1 MERKGKKAI
10 KINLISLGC
19 SKNLVDSEVLMAQL
33 RASNIEVLYEQPF
46 DKAETIVINTCGF
59 IQNAKQES
67 IDTILR
73 AVDAKDDGYI
83 KKIYVMGCLSERY
96 KEELK
101 SEIPEVDGFFGVKD
115 LPVILRTLGVEYNK
129 ELLGE
134 RMITTPSHSAYLK
147 IAEGCDRKCAF
158 CAIPLIRGENISRP
172 IEELV
177 AEANYLASIGVKEIN
192 LIAQDLTY
200 YGLDLYHE
208 RKLAELLQK
217 LSEVNGIEWI
227 RLHYTYPA
235 GFPLE
240 VLDVMLDNPKICKYI
255 DIPFQHINNDLLKS
269 MRRNI
274 TGEETKELMHNLR
287 SRVPGLAL
295 RTAFIVGYPG
305 ETVEAF
311 EELKEFVTTAR
322 FDRVGVF
329 TYSQEEGTKASELTD
344 DVPEEVKLQRADELM
359 VIQEKISSELNQA
372 KVGKKFKVLFDRV
385 EGDYFVGRT
394 EIDSPEIDNEVLVL
408 TTEKDIKIGEFA
420 TILITS
426 SESFDLFG
434 IPATEN

>member
-1 MERKGKKAI
+1 MVRKEKKAL

-19 SKNLVDSEVLMAQL
+19 SKNLVDTEVLMGQL
-33 RASNIEVLYEQPF
+33 KASNTEVMYEQPF
-46 DKAETIVINTCGF
+46 DKAETVVINTCGF
-59 IQNAKQES
+59 IQDAKQES
-67 IDTILR
+67 IDTILK
-73 AVDAKDDGYI
+73 AVEAKEDGYV
-83 KKIYVMGCLSERY
+83 KKIYVMGCLSQRY

-101 SEIPEVDGFFGVKD
+101 KEIPEVDGFFGVKD
-115 LPVILRTLGVEYNK
+115 LPVILRTLGIEYHK

-134 RMITTPSHSAYLK
+134 RVITTPSHSAYLK
-147 IAEGCDRKCAF
+147 IAEGCDRKCSF
-158 CAIPLIRGENISRP
+158 CAIPIIRGENISRP
-172 IEELV
+172 IEELT
-177 AEANYLASIGVKEIN
+177 AEASYLASIGVKEIN

-200 YGLDLYHE
+200 YGLDLYRE
-208 RKLAELLQK
+208 RKLAELMQK
-217 LSEVNGIEWI
+217 ISDVKGIEWI

-240 VLDVMLDNPKICKYI
+240 ILDVMRDNPKICKYI

-274 TGEETKELMHNLR
+274 TSGETMDLVQNLR
-287 SRVPGLAL
+287 NRVPGVAL

-305 ETVEAF
+305 ETGEAF
-311 EELKEFVTTAR
+311 EELKQFVAKAR
-322 FDRVGVF
+322 FDRAGVF
-329 TYSQEEGTKASELTD
+329 TYSQEEGTKASELVD

-359 VIQEKISSELNQA
+359 ALQEKISAELNQG
-372 KVGKKFKVLFDRV
+372 KVGKKFKVLFDRE

-408 TTEKDIKIGEFA
+408 KTEPGIRIGEFA

>member
-1 MERKGKKAI
+1 MKRKNKGAL

-19 SKNLVDSEVLMAQL
+19 SKNLVDTEVLMGQL

-46 DKAETIVINTCGF
+46 NEAETIVINTCGF
-59 IQNAKQES
+59 IQDAKQES

-73 AVDAKDDGYI
+73 AVDAKQDGYI
-83 KKIYVMGCLSERY
+83 QKIYVMGCLSERY
-96 KEELK
+96 KEDLK
-101 SEIPEVDGFFGVKD
+101 NEIPEVDGFFGVKD
-115 LPVILRTLGVEYNK
+115 LPLILRTLGAEYNK

-134 RMITTPSHSAYLK
+134 RLLTTPTHTAYVK
-147 IAEGCDRKCAF
+147 IAEGCDRKCSF

-172 IEELV
+172 VEELV

-200 YGLDLYHE
+200 YGLDLYRE
-208 RKLAELLQK
+208 RRLAELLQK
-217 LSEVNGIEWI
+217 LSKINGIEWI

-240 VLDVMLDNPKICKYI
+240 VLDVMRDNPKICKYI
-255 DIPFQHINNDLLKS
+255 DIPFQHINSELLKS

-274 TGEETKELMHNLR
+274 TGEETKELIEHLR
-287 SRVPGLAL
+287 NKVPGLAL

-305 ETVEAF
+305 ETIEAF
-311 EELKEFVTTAR
+311 EELKEFVTMTR
-322 FDRVGVF
+322 FDRAGVF
-329 TYSQEEGTKASELTD
+329 TYSEEEGTKASELID
-344 DVPEEVKLQRADELM
+344 IVPEDVKLQRADELM
-359 VIQEKISSELNQA
+359 AIQEKISSELNLS

-408 TTEKDIKIGEFA
+408 TTEPGIKVGEFA

-434 IPATEN
+434 IPVTEN

>member
-1 MERKGKKAI
+1 MIRKGKKAV

-19 SKNLVDSEVLMAQL
+19 SKNLVDSEVLMGQL
-33 RASNIEVLYEQPF
+33 KAANIEVLYEQPF

-59 IQNAKQES
+59 IQDAKQES

-96 KEELK
+96 KEDLK

-115 LPVILRTLGVEYNK
+115 LALILRTLGVEYNK

-147 IAEGCDRKCAF
+147 IAEGCDRKCSF

-177 AEANYLASIGVKEIN
+177 AEATYLASIGVKELN

-200 YGLDLYHE
+200 YGLDLYKE
-208 RKLAELLQK
+208 RKLAVLMQK
-217 LSEVNGIEWI
+217 LSEVEGIEWI

-240 VLDVMLDNPKICKYI
+240 ILDEMRDNPKICKYI

-274 TGEETKELMHNLR
+274 TGEETKELMQNLR
-287 SRVPGLAL
+287 NRVPGLAL

-305 ETVEAF
+305 ETDEAF
-311 EELKEFVTTAR
+311 EELKQFVTLAR
-322 FDRVGVF
+322 FDRAGVF
-329 TYSQEEGTKASELTD
+329 TYSQEEGTRASELAD
-344 DVPEEVKLQRADELM
+344 DVPEEVKLQRADEIM
-359 VIQEKISSELNQA
+359 AIQEKISAELNLA
-372 KVGKKFKVLFDRV
+372 KVGKSYKVLFDRV

-408 TTEKDIKIGEFA
+408 KTEKGINVGEFA

-434 IPATEN
+434 IPVTEN

>member
-1 MERKGKKAI
+1 MKRKENKAI

-19 SKNLVDSEVLMAQL
+19 SKNLVDSEVLMGQL
-33 RASNIEVLYEQPF
+33 RVANIEVLYEQPF

-59 IQNAKQES
+59 IQDAKQES

-73 AVDAKDDGYI
+73 AVEAKEDGYI

-96 KEELK
+96 KEDLK
-101 SEIPEVDGFFGVKD
+101 TEIPEVDGFFGVKD
-115 LPVILRTLGVEYNK
+115 LPVILRTLGAEYNK

-177 AEANYLASIGVKEIN
+177 DEANYLASIGVKEIN

-208 RKLAELLQK
+208 RRLAELLQK

-240 VLDVMLDNPKICKYI
+240 VLDVMLNNPKICKYI

-269 MRRNI
+269 MGRNI
-274 TGEETKELMHNLR
+274 TGEETKELMQNLR
-287 SRVPGLAL
+287 NRVPGLAL

-311 EELKEFVTTAR
+311 EELKTFITMSR
-322 FDRVGVF
+322 FDRAGVF
-329 TYSQEEGTKASELTD
+329 TYSQEEGTKASELKD

-359 VIQEKISSELNQA
+359 AIQEKISAELNQE

-385 EGDYFVGRT
+385 EGDYFIGRT

-408 TTEKDIKIGEFA
+408 NTEPGIKVGEFA

-434 IPATEN
+434 IPVREN

>member
-1 MERKGKKAI
+1 MVRKGKKAL

-19 SKNLVDSEVLMAQL
+19 SKNLVDSEVLMGQL
-33 RASNIEVLYEQPF
+33 RAANIEVLYEQPF

-59 IQNAKQES
+59 IQDAKQES

-73 AVDAKDDGYI
+73 AVDAKDDGYV

-96 KEELK
+96 KEDLK

-115 LPVILRTLGVEYNK
+115 LPLILRTLGVEYNK

-134 RMITTPSHSAYLK
+134 RMITTPSHTAYLK
-147 IAEGCDRKCAF
+147 IAEGCDRKCSF

-177 AEANYLASIGVKEIN
+177 AEATYLASIGVKEIN

-200 YGLDLYHE
+200 YGLDLYKE
-208 RKLAELLQK
+208 RRLAELMQK
-217 LSEVNGIEWI
+217 LSEINGIEWI

-240 VLDVMLDNPKICKYI
+240 ILDEMRDNPKICKYI

-274 TGEETKELMHNLR
+274 TGEETKELMQNLR
-287 SRVPGLAL
+287 NRVPGLAL

-305 ETVEAF
+305 ETDEAF
-311 EELKEFVTTAR
+311 DELKEFVRSAR
-322 FDRVGVF
+322 FDRAGVF
-329 TYSQEEGTKASELTD
+329 TYSQEEGTKAAELTD
-344 DVPEEVKLQRADELM
+344 EVPEEIKLQRVDELM
-359 VIQEKISSELNQA
+359 AIQEKISAELNLA
-372 KVGKKFKVLFDRV
+372 KVGKKYKVLFDRV

-408 TTEKDIKIGEFA
+408 TTESGIKVGEFA
-420 TILITS
+420 IILITS

-434 IPATEN
+434 IPVTEN

>member
-1 MERKGKKAI
+1 MKRKENKAI

-19 SKNLVDSEVLMAQL
+19 SKNLVDSEVLMGQL
-33 RASNIEVLYEQPF
+33 RAANIEVLYEQPF

-59 IQNAKQES
+59 IQDAKQES

-73 AVDAKDDGYI
+73 AVDAKEEGYI

-96 KEELK
+96 KEDLK
-101 SEIPEVDGFFGVKD
+101 TEIPEVDGFFGVKD
-115 LPVILRTLGVEYNK
+115 LSLILRTLGAEYHK

-200 YGLDLYHE
+200 YGLDLYRE
-208 RKLAELLQK
+208 RRLAELLQK

-240 VLDVMLDNPKICKYI
+240 ILDVMLANPKICKYI

-274 TGEETKELMHNLR
+274 TGEETKELMQNLR

-295 RTAFIVGYPG
+295 RTAFIVGFPG

-311 EELKEFVTTAR
+311 EELKTFITMAR
-322 FDRVGVF
+322 FDRAGVF
-329 TYSQEEGTKASELTD
+329 TYSQEEGTKAAELTD

-359 VIQEKISSELNQA
+359 AIQEKISAELNQE
-372 KVGKKFKVLFDRV
+372 KVGKKYKVLFDRV
-385 EGDYFVGRT
+385 EGDYFIGRT

-408 TTEKDIKIGEFA
+408 KTEPGIKVGEFA

-434 IPATEN
+434 IPVIKN

>member
-1 MERKGKKAI
+1 MVRKGKKAL

-19 SKNLVDSEVLMAQL
+19 SKNLVDSEVLMGQL
-33 RASNIEVLYEQPF
+33 RAANIEVLYEQPF

-59 IQNAKQES
+59 IQDAKQES

-73 AVDAKDDGYI
+73 AVDAKDDGYV

-96 KEELK
+96 KEDLK
-101 SEIPEVDGFFGVKD
+101 TEIPEVDGFFGVKD

-147 IAEGCDRKCAF
+147 IAEGCDRKCSF

-177 AEANYLASIGVKEIN
+177 AEATYLASIGVKEIN

-200 YGLDLYHE
+200 YGLDLYKE
-208 RKLAELLQK
+208 RRLAELMQK

-240 VLDVMLDNPKICKYI
+240 ILDEMRDNPKICKYI

-274 TGEETKELMHNLR
+274 TGEETKELMQNLR
-287 SRVPGLAL
+287 NRVPGLAL

-305 ETVEAF
+305 ETDEAF
-311 EELKEFVTTAR
+311 EELKEFIRTAR
-322 FDRVGVF
+322 FDRAGVF
-329 TYSQEEGTKASELTD
+329 TYSQEEGTKAAELTD
-344 DVPEEVKLQRADELM
+344 EVPEEIKLQRADELM
-359 VIQEKISSELNQA
+359 AIQEKISAELNLA
-372 KVGKKFKVLFDRV
+372 KVGKKYKVLFDRV

-408 TTEKDIKIGEFA
+408 TTESGIKVGEFA
-420 TILITS
+420 IILITS

-434 IPATEN
+434 IPVTEN

>member
-1 MERKGKKAI
+1 MKRKENKAI
-10 KINLISLGC
+10 KVNLISLGC
-19 SKNLVDSEVLMAQL
+19 SKNLVDSEVLMGQL
-33 RASNIEVLYEQPF
+33 RAANIEVLYEQPF

-59 IQNAKQES
+59 IQDAKQES

-73 AVDAKDDGYI
+73 AVEAKEDGYI

-96 KEELK
+96 KEDLK
-101 SEIPEVDGFFGVKD
+101 TEIPEVDGFFGVKD
-115 LPVILRTLGVEYNK
+115 LPLILRTLGAEYHK

-134 RMITTPSHSAYLK
+134 RMITTPSHTAYLK

-200 YGLDLYHE
+200 YGLDLYRE
-208 RKLAELLQK
+208 RRLAELLQK

-240 VLDVMLDNPKICKYI
+240 VLDVMLANPKICKYI

-274 TGEETKELMHNLR
+274 TGEETKELMQNLR

-311 EELKEFVTTAR
+311 EELKAFITLAR
-322 FDRVGVF
+322 FDRAGVF
-329 TYSQEEGTKASELTD
+329 TYSQEEGTKAAELTD

-359 VIQEKISSELNQA
+359 AIQEKISAELNQE

-385 EGDYFVGRT
+385 EGDYFIGRM

-408 TTEKDIKIGEFA
+408 KTEPGIEVGAFA

-434 IPATEN
+434 IPVTEN

>member
-1 MERKGKKAI
+1 MRRKGKGAL

-19 SKNLVDSEVLMAQL
+19 SKNLVDTEVLMGQL
-33 RASNIEVLYEQPF
+33 KASNIEVLYEQPF
-46 DKAETIVINTCGF
+46 NEAETIVINTCGF
-59 IQNAKQES
+59 IQDSKQES

-73 AVDAKDDGYI
+73 AVDAKAGGYI

-96 KEELK
+96 KEDLK
-101 SEIPEVDGFFGVKD
+101 NEIPEVDGFFGVKD
-115 LPVILRTLGVEYNK
+115 LPLILRTLGVEYNK

-134 RMITTPSHSAYLK
+134 RLLTTPTHSAYLK
-147 IAEGCDRKCAF
+147 IAEGCDRKCSF

-177 AEANYLASIGVKEIN
+177 AETNYLASIGVKEIN

-200 YGLDLYHE
+200 YGLDLYKE
-208 RKLAELLQK
+208 RRLAELLQK

-240 VLDVMLDNPKICKYI
+240 VLDVMRDNPKICKYI
-255 DIPFQHINNDLLKS
+255 DIPFQHINSVLLKS

-274 TGEETKELMHNLR
+274 TGDETRELINNLR
-287 SRVPGLAL
+287 ERVPGLAL

-305 ETVEAF
+305 ETLEAF
-311 EELKEFVTTAR
+311 EELKEFITSAR

-329 TYSQEEGTKASELTD
+329 TYSEEEGTKASELKD
-344 DVPEEVKLQRADELM
+344 DVPEDVKLQRADELM
-359 VIQEKISSELNQA
+359 AIQEKISSELNLA
-372 KVGKKFKVLFDRV
+372 KVGKKFNVLFDRV

-408 TTEKDIKIGEFA
+408 TTEPGIQVGEFT

-434 IPATEN
+434 IPVTEN

>member
-1 MERKGKKAI
+1 MIRKGKKAI

-19 SKNLVDSEVLMAQL
+19 SKNLVDSEVLMGQL
-33 RASNIEVLYEQPF
+33 KAANIEVLYEQPF

-59 IQNAKQES
+59 IQDAKQES

-96 KEELK
+96 KEDLK

-115 LPVILRTLGVEYNK
+115 LPLILRTLGVDYNK

-147 IAEGCDRKCAF
+147 IAEGCDRKCSF

-177 AEANYLASIGVKEIN
+177 AEATYLASIGVKEVN

-200 YGLDLYHE
+200 YGLDLYKE
-208 RKLAELLQK
+208 RKLAELMKK
-217 LSEVNGIEWI
+217 LSEVEGIEWI

-240 VLDVMLDNPKICKYI
+240 ILDEMRDNPKICKYI

-287 SRVPGLAL
+287 NRVPGLAL

-305 ETVEAF
+305 ETDAAF
-311 EELKEFVTTAR
+311 EELKQFITLAR
-322 FDRVGVF
+322 FDRAGVF
-329 TYSQEEGTKASELTD
+329 TYSQEEGTKASELED
-344 DVPEEVKLQRADELM
+344 DVPEEVKLQRADEIMAL
-359 VIQEKISSELNQA
+359 QEKISAELNLE
-372 KVGKKFKVLFDRV
+372 KVGKTYKVLFDRV
-385 EGDYFVGRT
+385 EGDYFIGRT

-408 TTEKDIKIGEFA
+408 KTEIGVKVGEFA

-434 IPATEN
+434 IPVTEN

>member
-1 MERKGKKAI
+1 MVRKGKKAL

-19 SKNLVDSEVLMAQL
+19 SKNLVDSEVLMGQL
-33 RASNIEVLYEQPF
+33 RAANIEVLYEQPF

-59 IQNAKQES
+59 IQDAKQES

-73 AVDAKDDGYI
+73 AVDAKDDGYV

-96 KEELK
+96 KEDLK

-147 IAEGCDRKCAF
+147 IAEGCDRKCSF
-158 CAIPLIRGENISRP
+158 CAIPLIRGENISQP

-177 AEANYLASIGVKEIN
+177 AEATYLASLGVKEIN

-200 YGLDLYHE
+200 YGLDLYKE
-208 RKLAELLQK
+208 RRLDELMQK
-217 LSEVNGIEWI
+217 LSEINGIEWI

-240 VLDVMLDNPKICKYI
+240 ILDEMRDNPKICKYI

-274 TGEETKELMHNLR
+274 TGEETKELMQNLR
-287 SRVPGLAL
+287 NRVPGLAL

-305 ETVEAF
+305 ETDEAF
-311 EELKEFVTTAR
+311 DELKEFVRSAR
-322 FDRVGVF
+322 FDRAGVF
-329 TYSQEEGTKASELTD
+329 TYSQEEGTKAAELTD
-344 DVPEEVKLQRADELM
+344 EVPEEIKLQRADELM
-359 VIQEKISSELNQA
+359 AIQEKISSELNLA
-372 KVGKKFKVLFDRV
+372 KVGKKYKVLFDRV

-408 TTEKDIKIGEFA
+408 TTESGIKVGEFA
-420 TILITS
+420 IILITS

-434 IPATEN
+434 IPVTEN

>member
-1 MERKGKKAI
+1 MVRKGKKAL

-19 SKNLVDSEVLMAQL
+19 SKNLVDSEVLMGQL
-33 RASNIEVLYEQPF
+33 RAANIEVLYEQPF

-59 IQNAKQES
+59 IQDAKQES

-73 AVDAKDDGYI
+73 AVDAKDDGYV

-96 KEELK
+96 KEDLK

-134 RMITTPSHSAYLK
+134 RMITTPSHTAYLK
-147 IAEGCDRKCAF
+147 IAEGCDRKCSF

-177 AEANYLASIGVKEIN
+177 AEATYLASIGVKEIN

-200 YGLDLYHE
+200 YGLDLYKE
-208 RKLAELLQK
+208 RCLAELMQK

-240 VLDVMLDNPKICKYI
+240 ILDEMRDNPKICKYI

-274 TGEETKELMHNLR
+274 TGEETKELMQNLR
-287 SRVPGLAL
+287 NRVPGLAL

-305 ETVEAF
+305 ETDEAF
-311 EELKEFVTTAR
+311 EELKEFVRSAR
-322 FDRVGVF
+322 FDRAGVF
-329 TYSQEEGTKASELTD
+329 TYSQEEGTKAAELTD
-344 DVPEEVKLQRADELM
+344 EVPEEIKLQRADELM
-359 VIQEKISSELNQA
+359 AIQEKISAELNLA
-372 KVGKKFKVLFDRV
+372 KVGKKYKVLFDRV

-408 TTEKDIKIGEFA
+408 TTESGIKVGEFA
-420 TILITS
+420 IILITS

-434 IPATEN
+434 IPVTEN

>member
-1 MERKGKKAI
+1 
-10 KINLISLGC
+10 
-19 SKNLVDSEVLMAQL
+19 
-33 RASNIEVLYEQPF
+33 
-46 DKAETIVINTCGF
+46 
-59 IQNAKQES
+59 
-67 IDTILR
+67 
-73 AVDAKDDGYI
+73 
-83 KKIYVMGCLSERY
+83 MGCLSERY
-96 KEELK
+96 KEDLK
-101 SEIPEVDGFFGVKD
+101 NEIPEVDGFFGVKD

-134 RMITTPSHSAYLK
+134 RMITTPSHTAYLK
-147 IAEGCDRKCAF
+147 IAEGCDRKCSF

-177 AEANYLASIGVKEIN
+177 AEATYLASIGVKEIN

-200 YGLDLYHE
+200 YGLDLYKE
-208 RKLAELLQK
+208 RSLAELMQK

-240 VLDVMLDNPKICKYI
+240 ILDEMRDNPKICKYI

-274 TGEETKELMHNLR
+274 TGEETKELMQNLR
-287 SRVPGLAL
+287 NRVPGLAL

-305 ETVEAF
+305 ETDEAF
-311 EELKEFVTTAR
+311 EELKEFVRSAR
-322 FDRVGVF
+322 FDRAGVF
-329 TYSQEEGTKASELTD
+329 TYSQEEGTKAAELTD
-344 DVPEEVKLQRADELM
+344 EVPEEIKLQRADELM
-359 VIQEKISSELNQA
+359 AIQEKISAELNLA
-372 KVGKKFKVLFDRV
+372 KVGKKYKVLFDRV

-408 TTEKDIKIGEFA
+408 TTESGIKVGEFA
-420 TILITS
+420 IILITS

-434 IPATEN
+434 IPVTEN

>member
-1 MERKGKKAI
+1 MVRKGKKAL

-19 SKNLVDSEVLMAQL
+19 SKNLVDSEVLMGQL
-33 RASNIEVLYEQPF
+33 RAANIAVLYEQPF

-59 IQNAKQES
+59 IQDAKQES

-73 AVDAKDDGYI
+73 AVDAKDDGYV

-96 KEELK
+96 KEDLK

-147 IAEGCDRKCAF
+147 IAEGCDRKCSF

-177 AEANYLASIGVKEIN
+177 AEATYLASIGVKEIN

-200 YGLDLYHE
+200 YGLDLYKE
-208 RKLAELLQK
+208 RRLAELMQK

-240 VLDVMLDNPKICKYI
+240 ILDEMRDNPKICKYI

-274 TGEETKELMHNLR
+274 TGEETKELMQNLR
-287 SRVPGLAL
+287 NRVPGLAL

-305 ETVEAF
+305 ETDAAF
-311 EELKEFVTTAR
+311 DELKEFFRSAR
-322 FDRVGVF
+322 FDRAGVF
-329 TYSQEEGTKASELTD
+329 TYSQEEGTKAAELAD
-344 DVPEEVKLQRADELM
+344 EVPEEIKLQRADELM
-359 VIQEKISSELNQA
+359 AIQEKISAELNLA
-372 KVGKKFKVLFDRV
+372 KVGKKYKVLFDRV

-408 TTEKDIKIGEFA
+408 TTETGIKVGEFA
-420 TILITS
+420 IILITS

-434 IPATEN
+434 IPVTEN

>member
-1 MERKGKKAI
+1 MRRKGKGAL

-19 SKNLVDSEVLMAQL
+19 SKNLVDTEVLMGQL
-33 RASNIEVLYEQPF
+33 KASNIEVLYEQPF
-46 DKAETIVINTCGF
+46 NEAETIVINTCGF
-59 IQNAKQES
+59 IQDAKQES

-73 AVDAKDDGYI
+73 AVDAKAGGYI

-96 KEELK
+96 KEDLK
-101 SEIPEVDGFFGVKD
+101 NEIPEVDGFFGVKD
-115 LPVILRTLGVEYNK
+115 LPLILRTLGVEYNK

-134 RMITTPSHSAYLK
+134 RLLTTPTHSAYLK
-147 IAEGCDRKCAF
+147 IAEGCDRKCSF

-177 AEANYLASIGVKEIN
+177 AETNYLASIGVKEIN

-200 YGLDLYHE
+200 YGLDLYKE
-208 RKLAELLQK
+208 RRLAELLQK

-240 VLDVMLDNPKICKYI
+240 VLDVMRDNPKICKYI
-255 DIPFQHINNDLLKS
+255 DIPFQHINSVLLKS

-274 TGEETKELMHNLR
+274 TGDETRELINSLR
-287 SRVPGLAL
+287 ERVPGLAL

-305 ETVEAF
+305 ETLEAF
-311 EELKEFVTTAR
+311 EELKEFITSAR

-329 TYSQEEGTKASELTD
+329 TYSEEEGTKASELKD
-344 DVPEEVKLQRADELM
+344 DVPEDVKLQRADELM
-359 VIQEKISSELNQA
+359 AIQEKISSELNLA
-372 KVGKKFKVLFDRV
+372 KVGKKFNVLFDRV

-408 TTEKDIKIGEFA
+408 TTEPGIQVGEFT

-434 IPATEN
+434 IPVTEN

>member
-1 MERKGKKAI
+1 MIRKGKKAV

-19 SKNLVDSEVLMAQL
+19 SKNLVDSEVLMGQL
-33 RASNIEVLYEQPF
+33 KAANIEVLYEQPF

-59 IQNAKQES
+59 IQDAKQES

-96 KEELK
+96 KEDLK

-115 LPVILRTLGVEYNK
+115 LPLILRTLGVDYNK

-147 IAEGCDRKCAF
+147 IAEGCDRKCSF

-177 AEANYLASIGVKEIN
+177 AEATYLASIGVKELN

-200 YGLDLYHE
+200 YGLDLYKK
-208 RKLAELLQK
+208 RKLAELMQK
-217 LSEVNGIEWI
+217 LSEVEGIEWI

-240 VLDVMLDNPKICKYI
+240 ILDEMRDNPKICKYI

-274 TGEETKELMHNLR
+274 TGDETKELMQNLR
-287 SRVPGLAL
+287 NRVPGLAL

-305 ETVEAF
+305 ETDAAF
-311 EELKEFVTTAR
+311 EELKQFITLAR
-322 FDRVGVF
+322 FDRAGVF
-329 TYSQEEGTKASELTD
+329 TYSQEEGTKASELED
-344 DVPEEVKLQRADELM
+344 NVPEEVKLQRADEIM
-359 VIQEKISSELNQA
+359 AIQEKISAELNLA
-372 KVGKKFKVLFDRV
+372 KVGKTYKVLFDRV

-408 TTEKDIKIGEFA
+408 KTEKGIKVGEFA

-434 IPATEN
+434 IPVTES

>member
-1 MERKGKKAI
+1 MIRKGKKAV

-19 SKNLVDSEVLMAQL
+19 SKNLVDSEVLMGQL
-33 RASNIEVLYEQPF
+33 KAANIEVLYEQPF

-59 IQNAKQES
+59 IQDAKQES

-96 KEELK
+96 KEDLK

-115 LPVILRTLGVEYNK
+115 LALILRTLGVDYNK

-147 IAEGCDRKCAF
+147 IAEGCDRKCSF
-158 CAIPLIRGENISRP
+158 CAIPLIRGGNISRP

-177 AEANYLASIGVKEIN
+177 AEATYLASIGVKELN

-200 YGLDLYHE
+200 YGLDLYKE
-208 RKLAELLQK
+208 RKLSELMQK
-217 LSEVNGIEWI
+217 LSEVEGIEWI

-240 VLDVMLDNPKICKYI
+240 ILDEMRDNPKICKYI

-274 TGEETKELMHNLR
+274 TGDETKELMQNLR
-287 SRVPGLAL
+287 NRVPGLAL

-305 ETVEAF
+305 ETDAAF
-311 EELKEFVTTAR
+311 EELKQFVTIAR
-322 FDRVGVF
+322 FDRAGVF
-329 TYSQEEGTKASELTD
+329 TYSQEEGTKASELED
-344 DVPEEVKLQRADELM
+344 NVPEEVKLKRADEIM
-359 VIQEKISSELNQA
+359 AIQEKISAELNLA
-372 KVGKKFKVLFDRV
+372 KVGKTYKVLFDRV
-385 EGDYFVGRT
+385 EDDYFVGRT

-408 TTEKDIKIGEFA
+408 KTEKGIQVGEFA

-434 IPATEN
+434 IPVTEN

>member
-1 MERKGKKAI
+1 MVRKGKNAL

-19 SKNLVDSEVLMAQL
+19 SKNLVDSEVLMGQL
-33 RASNIEVLYEQPF
+33 RAANIEVLYEQPF

-59 IQNAKQES
+59 IQDAKQES

-96 KEELK
+96 KEDLK

-115 LPVILRTLGVEYNK
+115 LPLILRTLGVEYNK

-147 IAEGCDRKCAF
+147 IAEGCDRKCSF

-177 AEANYLASIGVKEIN
+177 TEARYLASIGVKELN

-200 YGLDLYHE
+200 YGLDLYRE
-208 RKLAELLQK
+208 RRLAELMQK

-240 VLDVMLDNPKICKYI
+240 ILDVMRDNPKICKYI
-255 DIPFQHINNDLLKS
+255 DIPFQHINNELLKS

-274 TGEETKELMHNLR
+274 TGEETKELMQNLR
-287 SRVPGLAL
+287 NRVPGLAL

-305 ETVEAF
+305 ETEEAF
-311 EELKEFVTTAR
+311 DELKQFVTMAR
-322 FDRVGVF
+322 FDRAGVF
-329 TYSQEEGTKASELTD
+329 TYSQEEGTKASELQD

-359 VIQEKISSELNQA
+359 ALQEKISAELNLA
-372 KVGKKFKVLFDRV
+372 KVGKKYKVLFDRV
-385 EGDYFVGRT
+385 EGDYFIGRT

-408 TTEKDIKIGEFA
+408 NTEKGIKVGEFA
-420 TILITS
+420 TILITA

-434 IPATEN
+434 IPVTEN

>member
-1 MERKGKKAI
+1 MIRKGKKAV

-19 SKNLVDSEVLMAQL
+19 SKNLVDSEVLMGQL
-33 RASNIEVLYEQPF
+33 KAANIEVLYEQPF

-59 IQNAKQES
+59 IQDAKQES

-96 KEELK
+96 KEDLK

-115 LPVILRTLGVEYNK
+115 LPLILRTLGVDYNK

-147 IAEGCDRKCAF
+147 IAEGCDRKCSF

-177 AEANYLASIGVKEIN
+177 AEATYLASIGVKELN

-200 YGLDLYHE
+200 YGLDLYKE
-208 RKLAELLQK
+208 RKLAELMQK
-217 LSEVNGIEWI
+217 LSEVEGIEWI

-240 VLDVMLDNPKICKYI
+240 ILDEMRDNPKICKYI
-255 DIPFQHINNDLLKS
+255 DIPFQHINNDLLIS

-274 TGEETKELMHNLR
+274 TGDETKELIQNLR
-287 SRVPGLAL
+287 NRVPGLAL

-305 ETVEAF
+305 ETDEAF
-311 EELKEFVTTAR
+311 DELKEFIRTAR
-322 FDRVGVF
+322 FDRAGVF
-329 TYSQEEGTKASELTD
+329 TYSQEEGTKAAELTD
-344 DVPEEVKLQRADELM
+344 EVPEEVKLQRADELM
-359 VIQEKISSELNQA
+359 AIQEKISAELNLA
-372 KVGKKFKVLFDRV
+372 KVGKKYKVLFDRV

-408 TTEKDIKIGEFA
+408 TTESGIKVGEFA
-420 TILITS
+420 IILITS

-434 IPATEN
+434 IPVTEN

>member
-1 MERKGKKAI
+1 MVRKGKKAL

-19 SKNLVDSEVLMAQL
+19 SKNLVDSEVLMGQL
-33 RASNIEVLYEQPF
+33 RAANIEVLYEQPF

-59 IQNAKQES
+59 IQDAKQES

-73 AVDAKDDGYI
+73 AVDAKEDGFI

-96 KEELK
+96 KEDLK

-147 IAEGCDRKCAF
+147 IAEGCDRKCSF

-177 AEANYLASIGVKEIN
+177 AEATYLASIGVKEIN

-200 YGLDLYHE
+200 YGLDLYKE
-208 RKLAELLQK
+208 RKLAELMHK
-217 LSEVNGIEWI
+217 ISEVNGIEWI

-240 VLDVMLDNPKICKYI
+240 ILDEMRDNPKICNYI

-274 TGEETKELMHNLR
+274 TGEETKELMQNLKT
-287 SRVPGLAL
+287 RVPGLAL

-305 ETVEAF
+305 ETDEAF
-311 EELKEFVTTAR
+311 EELKEFIRTAR
-322 FDRVGVF
+322 FDRAGVF
-329 TYSQEEGTKASELTD
+329 TYSQEEGTKAAELND
-344 DVPEEVKLQRADELM
+344 EVPEEVKLQRADELM
-359 VIQEKISSELNQA
+359 AIQEKISAELNLA
-372 KVGKKFKVLFDRV
+372 KVGKKYKVLFDRI

-408 TTEKDIKIGEFA
+408 TTESGIKVGEFA
-420 TILITS
+420 NILITS

-434 IPATEN
+434 IPVTEN

>member
-1 MERKGKKAI
+1 MVRKGKKAL

-19 SKNLVDSEVLMAQL
+19 SKNLVDSEVLMGQL
-33 RASNIEVLYEQPF
+33 RAANIEVLYEQPF

-59 IQNAKQES
+59 IQDAKQES

-73 AVDAKDDGYI
+73 AVDAKDDGYV

-96 KEELK
+96 KEDLK

-115 LPVILRTLGVEYNK
+115 LPLILRTLGVEYNK

-147 IAEGCDRKCAF
+147 IAEGCDRKCSF

-177 AEANYLASIGVKEIN
+177 AEATYLASIGVKEIN

-200 YGLDLYHE
+200 YGLDLYKE
-208 RKLAELLQK
+208 RRLAELMQK

-240 VLDVMLDNPKICKYI
+240 ILDEMRDNPKICKYI

-274 TGEETKELMHNLR
+274 TGEETKELMQNLR
-287 SRVPGLAL
+287 NRVPGLAL

-305 ETVEAF
+305 ETDEAF
-311 EELKEFVTTAR
+311 EELKEFIRTAR
-322 FDRVGVF
+322 FDRAGVF
-329 TYSQEEGTKASELTD
+329 TYSQEEGTKAAELTD
-344 DVPEEVKLQRADELM
+344 EVPEEVKLQRADELM
-359 VIQEKISSELNQA
+359 AIQEKISAELNLA
-372 KVGKKFKVLFDRV
+372 KVGKKYKVLFDRV

-408 TTEKDIKIGEFA
+408 TTESGIKVGEFA
-420 TILITS
+420 IILITS

-434 IPATEN
+434 IPVTEN

>member
-1 MERKGKKAI
+1 MRRKGKGAL

-19 SKNLVDSEVLMAQL
+19 SKNLVDTEVLMGQL
-33 RASNIEVLYEQPF
+33 KASNIEVLYEQPF
-46 DKAETIVINTCGF
+46 NEAETIVINTCGF
-59 IQNAKQES
+59 IQDAKQES

-73 AVDAKDDGYI
+73 AVDAKAGGYI

-96 KEELK
+96 KEDLK
-101 SEIPEVDGFFGVKD
+101 NEIPEVDGFFGVKD
-115 LPVILRTLGVEYNK
+115 LPLILRTLGVEYNK

-134 RMITTPSHSAYLK
+134 RLLTTPTHSAYLK
-147 IAEGCDRKCAF
+147 IAEGCDRKCSF

-177 AEANYLASIGVKEIN
+177 AETNYLASIGVKEIN

-200 YGLDLYHE
+200 YGLDLYKE
-208 RKLAELLQK
+208 RRLAELLQK

-240 VLDVMLDNPKICKYI
+240 VLDVMRDNPKICKYI
-255 DIPFQHINNDLLKS
+255 DIPFQHINSVLLKS

-274 TGEETKELMHNLR
+274 TGDETRELINNLR
-287 SRVPGLAL
+287 ERVPGLAL

-305 ETVEAF
+305 ETLEAF
-311 EELKEFVTTAR
+311 EELKEFITSAR

-329 TYSQEEGTKASELTD
+329 TYSEEEGTKASELKD
-344 DVPEEVKLQRADELM
+344 DVPEDVKLQRADELM
-359 VIQEKISSELNQA
+359 AIQEKISSELNLA
-372 KVGKKFKVLFDRV
+372 KVGKKFNVLFDRV

-408 TTEKDIKIGEFA
+408 TTEPGIQVGEFT

-434 IPATEN
+434 IPVTEN

>member
-1 MERKGKKAI
+1 MIRKGKKAV

-19 SKNLVDSEVLMAQL
+19 SKNLVDSEVLMGQL
-33 RASNIEVLYEQPF
+33 KAANIEVLYEQPF

-59 IQNAKQES
+59 IQDAKQES

-96 KEELK
+96 KEDLK

-115 LPVILRTLGVEYNK
+115 LALILRTLGVEYNK

-147 IAEGCDRKCAF
+147 IAEGCDRKCSF

-177 AEANYLASIGVKEIN
+177 AEATYLASIGVKELN

-200 YGLDLYHE
+200 YGLDLYKE
-208 RKLAELLQK
+208 RKLAVLMQK
-217 LSEVNGIEWI
+217 LSEVEGIEWI

-240 VLDVMLDNPKICKYI
+240 ILDEMRDNPKICKYI
-255 DIPFQHINNDLLKS
+255 DIPFQHINNYLLKS

-274 TGEETKELMHNLR
+274 TGEETKELMQNLR
-287 SRVPGLAL
+287 NRVPGLAL

-305 ETVEAF
+305 ETDEAF
-311 EELKEFVTTAR
+311 EELKQFVTLAR
-322 FDRVGVF
+322 FDRAGVF
-329 TYSQEEGTKASELTD
+329 TYSQEEGTRASELAD
-344 DVPEEVKLQRADELM
+344 DVPEEVKLQRADEIM
-359 VIQEKISSELNQA
+359 AIQEKISAELNLA
-372 KVGKKFKVLFDRV
+372 KVGKSYKVLFDRV

-408 TTEKDIKIGEFA
+408 KTEKGINVGEFA

-434 IPATEN
+434 IPVTEN

>member
-1 MERKGKKAI
+1 MVRKGKKAL
-10 KINLISLGC
+10 KVNLISLGC
-19 SKNLVDSEVLMAQL
+19 SKNLVDSEVLMGQL
-33 RASNIEVLYEQPF
+33 RAANIEVLYEQPF

-59 IQNAKQES
+59 IQDAKQES

-96 KEELK
+96 KEDLK
-101 SEIPEVDGFFGVKD
+101 TEIPEVDGFFGVKD
-115 LPVILRTLGVEYNK
+115 LSLILRTLGVEYNK

-147 IAEGCDRKCAF
+147 IAEGCDRKCSF

-177 AEANYLASIGVKEIN
+177 AEATYLASIGVKEIN

-200 YGLDLYHE
+200 YGLDIYRE
-208 RKLAELLQK
+208 RRLAALMQK
-217 LSEVNGIEWI
+217 LSEINGIEWI

-240 VLDVMLDNPKICKYI
+240 ILDVMRDNPKICKYI

-274 TGEETKELMHNLR
+274 TGDETKALMQDLR
-287 SRVPGLAL
+287 KRVPGLAL

-305 ETVEAF
+305 ETEESF
-311 EELKEFVTTAR
+311 EELKQFVTTAR
-322 FDRVGVF
+322 FDRAGVF
-329 TYSQEEGTKASELTD
+329 TYSQEEGTIASELED
-344 DVPEEVKLQRADELM
+344 DVPDVVKLRRADEIM
-359 VIQEKISSELNQA
+359 AIQEKISAELNLA
-372 KVGKKFKVLFDRV
+372 KVGKKFKVLFDR
-385 EGDYFVGRT
+385 EEDDYFIGRT

-408 TTEKDIKIGEFA
+408 RTEPGIKVGEFA

-434 IPATEN
+434 IPVTEN